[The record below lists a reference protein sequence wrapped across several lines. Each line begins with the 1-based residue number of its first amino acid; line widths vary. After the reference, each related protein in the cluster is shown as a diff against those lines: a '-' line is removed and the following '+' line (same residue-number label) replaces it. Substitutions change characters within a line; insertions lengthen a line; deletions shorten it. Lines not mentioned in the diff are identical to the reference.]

1 MQAKQNLE
9 LKHFCSDFKQ
19 IRIVLKKL
27 GAKKDIVKS
36 QKDYFFDLPQEKK
49 KQKARLKL
57 RVENKKMSLV
67 YYERPDFVAGKD
79 TSADIALL
87 EADNDTLLF
96 LEKSLGVTAVVE
108 KKREVWRI
116 ANTVFHLDT
125 VKNVGGVFEI
135 ELQKEGKITK
145 SDKKLFSHYQK
156 ELSPFLDKVIKG
168 SNIDLVLKNKK

>member
-9 LKHFCSDFKQ
+9 LKHFCNDFKQ
-19 IRIVLKKL
+19 IRIILKKL

-49 KQKARLKL
+49 KQKVRLKL
-57 RVENKKMSLV
+57 RIENKKMSLV

-87 EADNDTLLF
+87 AADKNTLLF
-96 LEKSLGVTAVVE
+96 LEKSLGVTAIVE

-116 ANTVFHLDT
+116 TNTVFHLDT
-125 VKNVGGVFEI
+125 VKKVGGVFEI
-135 ELQKEGKITK
+135 ELQKKGKITK

-156 ELSPFLDKVIKG
+156 ELSPFLDKAIKG

>member
-9 LKHFCSDFKQ
+9 LKHFCYDFKQ
-19 IRIVLKKL
+19 VRRTLKNL
-27 GAKKDIVKS
+27 GAKKDIVKN

-57 RVENKKMSLV
+57 RIENKEMSLV
-67 YYERPDFVAGKD
+67 YYERPDFVASKD

-87 EADNDTLLF
+87 QANEDVLLF
-96 LEKSLGVTAVVE
+96 LKKSLGVTAVVD

-125 VKNVGGVFEI
+125 VKNVGQIFEI

-145 SDKKLFSHYQK
+145 SDRKLFSQYQK
-156 ELSPFLDKVIKG
+156 ELDPFLGKVIKG
-168 SNIDLVLKNKK
+168 SNIDLVLKSKK